1 MEDELMA
8 EKLHELYLEATKE
21 LNPKSYNPNAQK
33 AYKDLTE
40 EQKFIDRYIAQAILT
55 LIRKREIDARIDEV
69 DKLKFD
75 EDDVYFP
82 YGEIYMT
89 TIQDAYNERISIL
102 EQQLKEVDNVRSV

>member
-40 EQKFIDRYIAQAILT
+40 EQKFIDRYIAKAILS
-55 LIRKREIDARIDEV
+55 LIRKREIEARIDEQ
-69 DKLKFD
+69 KSHTRTSFKS
-75 EDDVYFP
+75 E
-82 YGEIYMT
+82 
-89 TIQDAYNERISIL
+89 QDARDLRIKDL
-102 EQQLKEVDNVRSV
+102 EQQLKDVER